1 MVYWNGK
8 RRVKGKYIYCVCQCL
23 LLILC
28 SIWQQIKT
36 ISASFTW
43 SNQGVTDFLLLL
55 LRRRRRHQQRRVQRE
70 KKPIQEEKNLLISK
84 KKDRTEK
91 KRSRGLEPKKGQRL
105 RRQGKVDI
113 RNAMNLIQ
121 PREWWYVAVCSVLC
135 TLIEWLYRE
144 QYNESIFTKA
154 IGKRMV

>member
-1 MVYWNGK
+1 MAFP
-8 RRVKGKYIYCVCQCL
+8 IAS
-23 LLILC
+23 C

-70 KKPIQEEKNLLISK
+70 KKPIQGEKNLLISK

-135 TLIEWLYRE
+135 TLIEWLY
-144 QYNESIFTKA
+144 
-154 IGKRMV
+154 IGNNIMNPSLLKQLVKEWCKIEIACMHLVD